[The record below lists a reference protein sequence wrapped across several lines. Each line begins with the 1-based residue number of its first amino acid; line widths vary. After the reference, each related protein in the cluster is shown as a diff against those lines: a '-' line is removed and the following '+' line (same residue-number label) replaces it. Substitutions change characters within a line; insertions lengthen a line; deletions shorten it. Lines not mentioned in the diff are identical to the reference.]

1 MLFNSM
7 VFLWFLLAML
17 FLYYLTPKGLTKYL
31 ILAGSYVFY
40 GWWDWRFLG
49 LILATTALNYGAA
62 LAVDRHK
69 AGKFRDGVLVFSVIF
84 NLSLLGVFKYFNF
97 FTESFSGLLDT
108 FGLTLRPIHFSV
120 VLPVGISFYT
130 FQAMS
135 YTIDVF
141 RRALP
146 PERNFVTFAAFV
158 SFFPQLVAGPIE
170 RAGHLLPQ
178 VETKSMPTAADIRQ
192 GVWLMLWGFFLK
204 VFMADNLST
213 VVDSMYDNLEGLS
226 GIDVILCHYAF
237 AFQILGDFAGYS
249 YIAIGVA
256 RLFGVTLNDNFL
268 FPYFVKTPS
277 AFWKNWHISLS
288 SWLRDY
294 LYFPLGGTRGSH
306 AFVVRNLLL
315 TMVLGGLWHGA
326 AWHFV
331 LWGFFQG
338 AILVAFRIAAP
349 RKATPS
355 SDSPLL
361 EVLKIFGM
369 FNITCVG
376 WMIFRTPNLAVMG
389 TMLKNM
395 LTNFAAVSPRTT
407 YWALQ
412 SMCFIS
418 IPLLLQVGQWLRS
431 QPHALPIRN
440 VHGKMFA
447 GVLMVYLLMALGD
460 WGTKSFIYFQF

>member
-7 VFLWFLLAML
+7 AFLWFLLAML
-17 FLYYLTPKGLTKYL
+17 LLYYLLPKSATKYL
-31 ILAGSYVFY
+31 ILIGSYVFY
-40 GWWDWRFLG
+40 GWWDWRFLA
-49 LILATTALNYGAA
+49 LILATTGLNYWTA
-62 LAVDRHK
+62 LELDRRNP
-69 AGKFRDGVLVFSVIF
+69 GRVRNGLFVLSVIL
-84 NLSLLGVFKYFNF
+84 NLSVLGVFKYFNF
-97 FTESFSGLLDT
+97 FVDSLLELLGT
-108 FGLTLRPIHFSV
+108 FGFTPGSVHFNM

-135 YTIDVF
+135 YTVDVY
-141 RRALP
+141 RRELS
-146 PERNFVTFAAFV
+146 PERNFVIFAAFV

-178 VETKSMPTAADIRQ
+178 VATRSVPTAADVRE

-204 VFMADNLST
+204 IFMADNLST
-213 VVDSMYDNLEGLS
+213 LVDSMYENVQSLS
-226 GIDVILCHYAF
+226 AIDVIICHYAF

-294 LYFPLGGTRGSH
+294 LYIPLGGNRGSN
-306 AFVVRNLLL
+306 AFVIRNLLL

-338 AILVAFRIAAP
+338 AILVLFRMTSKKKAGAP
-349 RKATPS
+349 GDTRS
-355 SDSPLL
+355 MGL
-361 EVLKIFGM
+361 LKIFGM
-369 FNITCVG
+369 FNLTCLG
-376 WMIFRTPNLAVMG
+376 WMIFRTPDMATIG
-389 TMLKNM
+389 TMLKS
-395 LTNFAAVSPRTT
+395 LTTRFGVGSPRTT

-412 SMCFIS
+412 SAFFIS
-418 IPLLLQVGQWLRS
+418 IPLLIQLSQWVRA

-440 VHGKMFA
+440 LYVRRFA
-447 GVLMVYLLMALGD
+447 CVVMVYVLLAFGD

>member
-17 FLYYLTPKGLTKYL
+17 VLYYLLPRGVTKYL

-49 LILATTALNYGAA
+49 LILATTAANYWVARA
-62 LAVDRHK
+62 MDR
-69 AGKFRDGVLVFSVIF
+69 ARSGKFRDGLLVFSVIF

-97 FTESFSGLLDT
+97 FAGSLTELLGT
-108 FGLTLRPIHFSV
+108 FGLTVRAIHLRV

-135 YTIDVF
+135 YTIDVY
-141 RRALP
+141 RRELAS
-146 PERNFVTFAAFV
+146 EKDFIAFAAFV

-178 VETKSMPTAADIRQ
+178 VVTRSIPTVSEVRE

-204 VFMADNLST
+204 VFMADNLSA
-213 VVDSMYDNLEGLS
+213 VVDSMYADLQGLS
-226 GIDVILCHYAF
+226 GVDVIVCHYAF

-249 YIAIGVA
+249 FIAIGVA

-268 FPYFVKTPS
+268 FPYFVKSPS
-277 AFWKNWHISLS
+277 EFWRNWHISLS
-288 SWLRDY
+288 TWLRDY
-294 LYFPLGGTRGSH
+294 LYIPLGGNRGSR
-306 AFVVRNLLL
+306 AFVMRNLLL

-338 AILVAFRIAAP
+338 AILVLFRLAGARHASARP
-349 RKATPS
+349 DRPAVA
-355 SDSPLL
+355 
-361 EVLKIFGM
+361 VLKISAM
-369 FNITCVG
+369 FNLTCVG
-376 WMIFRTPNLAVMG
+376 WMIFRTPDLATMG
-389 TMLKNM
+389 GMLKILM
-395 LTNFAAVSPRTT
+395 TQFAAVSPRTG
-407 YWALQ
+407 YWIVQ
-412 SMCFIS
+412 SAFFIS
-418 IPLLLQVGQWLRS
+418 VPLLIQVGQRLRA

-440 VHGKMFA
+440 VHLRMLA
-447 GVLMVYLLMALGD
+447 GVLMVYLLMAAGD

>member
-17 FLYYLTPKGLTKYL
+17 LLYHLSPKGATKYL
-31 ILAGSYVFY
+31 ILAGSYIFY

-49 LILATTALNYGAA
+49 LILATTALNYGIA
-62 LAVDRHK
+62 LAIDRRR
-69 AGKFRDGVLVFSVIF
+69 AGRFRDGLLVFSVIF

-97 FTESFSGLLDT
+97 FAGSLTDLLGT
-108 FGLTLRPIHFSV
+108 FGLTLRPIHLRI

-141 RRALP
+141 RRELA
-146 PERNFVTFAAFV
+146 PEKDFVAFAAFV

-178 VETKSMPTAADIRQ
+178 VATKSTPTRTDVRE

-204 VFMADNLST
+204 VFMADNLSGI
-213 VVDSMYDNLEGLS
+213 VDSMYANVQDLS
-226 GIDVILCHYAF
+226 GVDVILCHYAF
-237 AFQILGDFAGYS
+237 AFQIFGDFAGYS

-256 RLFGVTLNDNFL
+256 RLFGVKLNDNFL

-277 AFWKNWHISLS
+277 AFWRNWHISLS
-288 SWLRDY
+288 TWLRDY
-294 LYFPLGGTRGSH
+294 LYIPLGGNRGSR
-306 AFVVRNLLL
+306 AYVMRNLLL

-338 AILVAFRIAAP
+338 AILVLFRLAGG
-349 RKATPS
+349 RKATVHEETRVVG
-355 SDSPLL
+355 L
-361 EVLKIFGM
+361 LKIFAM
-369 FNITCVG
+369 FNLTCVG

-389 TMLKNM
+389 SMLKT
-395 LTNFAAVSPRTT
+395 LVTQFGAVSARTH

-412 SMCFIS
+412 SAFFIS
-418 IPLLLQVGQWLRS
+418 IPLLIQVGQWLRA

-440 VHGKMFA
+440 VHVRMFA
-447 GVLMVYLLMALGD
+447 GVVMVYLLMAVGD